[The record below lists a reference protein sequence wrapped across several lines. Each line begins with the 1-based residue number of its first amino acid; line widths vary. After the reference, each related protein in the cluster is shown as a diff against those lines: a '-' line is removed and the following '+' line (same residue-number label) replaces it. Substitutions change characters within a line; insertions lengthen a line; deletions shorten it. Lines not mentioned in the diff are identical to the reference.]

1 MPMPGM
7 PFGNGLIKSM
17 RNFACRQNVKSCSR
31 HFFGSSPSMKQRI
44 ASSPENSEMNGFAA
58 AAAGSGRAGPPPP
71 TALAR
76 SRDGN
81 GGTERAGGGAAA
93 VGGGPLP
100 SASAARGARLAFA
113 AAAASCARHC
123 AIMRPVADGRGASS
137 IAA

>member
-71 TALAR
+71 TVLAR
-76 SRDGN
+76 SRNGN
-81 GGTERAGGGAAA
+81 GGTERAGGA
-93 VGGGPLP
+93 LP
-100 SASAARGARLAFA
+100 SAAAGRGARLAFA